1 MEYNKLSSLEKAIEV
16 LKYLAREPYSFSALE
31 LSKALNINRST
42 VHRILLTLK
51 SEMLI
56 LQCPS
61 NKKYKLGPMIYHLG
75 SAYINKSNHANEI
88 FHIIDEVSE
97 KLKMSTGYSVIE
109 NGKIINIY
117 ENEMFT
123 TIRMGYKPGCFYPIH
138 CGSYGK
144 TIMAFYEPLHELN
157 EIVYNTKLEK
167 RTENT
172 ITDPDK
178 LLEEYARIRQQ
189 GYAISDGENIEGAIG
204 VGAPVRN
211 SLGKVIGGIAT
222 AGIKASIK
230 HEKLEYI
237 KEVIIDAADRISKY
251 IP

>member
-1 MEYNKLSSLEKAIEV
+1 MENNKLSSLEKSIEV

-31 LSKALNINRST
+31 LSKSLHINRST
-42 VHRILLTLK
+42 VHRILSTLK
-51 SEMLI
+51 SEMLV
-56 LQCPS
+56 LQCSS

-75 SAYINKSNHANEI
+75 SAYINKSNYTNEI
-88 FHIIDEVSE
+88 FQIVDEVSE

-109 NGKIINIY
+109 DDKIINLY

-123 TIRMGYKPGCFYPIH
+123 TFRMGYKPGCFYPIH

-144 TIMAFYEPLHELN
+144 AIMAFYEPLEELR
-157 EIVYNTKLEK
+157 EIIYNTKLEK

-178 LLEEYARIRQQ
+178 LLKEYARIRQQ

-204 VGAPVRN
+204 IGAPVRN
-211 SLGKVIGGIAT
+211 SKDKVVGAIAT

-230 HEKLEYI
+230 PEKLECI
-237 KEVIIDAADRISKY
+237 KKVIIDAADRISKY

>member
-1 MEYNKLSSLEKAIEV
+1 MENNKLSSLEKSIEV

-31 LSKALNINRST
+31 LSKSLNINRST
-42 VHRILLTLK
+42 VHRILSTLK
-51 SEMLI
+51 SEMLV
-56 LQCPS
+56 LQCSS

-75 SAYINKSNHANEI
+75 SAYINKSNYANEI
-88 FHIIDEVSE
+88 FRIVDEVSE

-109 NGKIINIY
+109 DDKIINLY

-123 TIRMGYKPGCFYPIH
+123 TFRMGYKPGCFYPIH

-144 TIMAFYEPLHELN
+144 AIMAFYEPLEELR
-157 EIVYNTKLEK
+157 EIIYNTKLEK

-178 LLEEYARIRQQ
+178 LLKEYARIRQQ
-189 GYAISDGENIEGAIG
+189 GYSISDGENIEGAIG
-204 VGAPVRN
+204 IGAPVRN
-211 SLGKVIGGIAT
+211 SKDKVIGAIAT

-230 HEKLEYI
+230 PEKLEYI
-237 KEVIIDAADRISKY
+237 KKVIIDAADRISKY

>member
-1 MEYNKLSSLEKAIEV
+1 MENNKLSSLEKSIEI

-31 LSKALNINRST
+31 LSKTLNINRST
-42 VHRILLTLK
+42 VHRILSTLK
-51 SEMLI
+51 SEMLV
-56 LQCPS
+56 LQCLS

-75 SAYINKSNHANEI
+75 SAYINKSNYTNEI
-88 FHIIDEVSE
+88 FRIVDEVSE

-109 NGKIINIY
+109 DGRIINLY

-123 TIRMGYKPGCFYPIH
+123 TFRMGYKPGCFYPIH

-144 TIMAFYEPLHELN
+144 AIMAFYEPLEELR
-157 EIVYNTKLEK
+157 EIIYNTKLEK

-172 ITDPDK
+172 ITDPER
-178 LLEEYARIRQQ
+178 LLEEYTRIRQQ

-204 VGAPVRN
+204 IGAPVRN
-211 SLGKVIGGIAT
+211 SKGKVVGAIAA

-230 HEKLEYI
+230 SEKLVCI
-237 KEVIIDAADRISKY
+237 KKVIIDASDKISKY